1 MEDVRQSLSEDGK
14 ERGGPSEWAIV
25 LDFLR
30 RADPPLFATITRK
43 MINYLCWSGVEDAI
57 DLLREYLSA
66 DLTEEEVASEPNRPA
81 ARSEPH
87 EIAPQSERAFSIASE
102 HCSDEEIVGL
112 IRSWIEEDKAAGLV
126 ETLENPQHGFPEVAA
141 SLERFLAAGADEP
154 VISRPLKR
162 SLGASLVRRFFSDDL
177 DLLGILKDRVRV
189 GDFASLVR
197 RVVYTST
204 SRGRLG
210 GKSTGLFMADVIL
223 RDSASDKPELARIR
237 IPKTWYVTSDGVL
250 EFIRHN
256 NLDDVHSH
264 KYQDIDR
271 VRRDYPHLVSVFK
284 NSPFPTELVNGIAA
298 ALDDLGDGP
307 LIVRSSSLLED
318 QIGAAFSGKYKSL
331 FLANQG
337 TKSERLAALLDAV
350 AEVYASIFAPDPI
363 EYRAERGLLDVNE
376 EMAVMIQEVVG
387 VRVGHYFLPAFSGV
401 AFSRNDFRWSPR
413 IRREDGLIRLVPGLG
428 TRAVDRIG
436 DDYPV
441 LVAPG
446 QPGLRVNVTIDEVVR
461 YSPRKADV
469 IDLEGDGFE
478 TVDVVSLLREVRDEY
493 PMVRQVVSIVT
504 DNQVRRPVGLEPD
517 WDRDRI
523 AVTFAGLVEDESF
536 TRTIRNLLD
545 HLCEELGHPVDIE
558 FACDGKDLYL
568 LQCRAQSA
576 SVESDPTPI
585 PRHISPDDVV
595 FTADR
600 YVSNGRVPDI
610 THVVYVDPQAY
621 AELES
626 LSDLKEVARAVGRL
640 NKLLPH
646 RQFMLIGPGRWGS
659 RGDIKLGVGVTYADI
674 NSTAALLEVAW
685 TRGNYVPELSF
696 GTHFFQDLVEADIRY
711 LPLYPDEPGVVFN
724 RGFFTDTPSIL
735 TTLLPEYAHLD
746 RVVRVVDVP
755 ATTGGRVLRLLMNAD
770 LGEAV
775 AMLASPAGTE
785 TGGLAA
791 QFRIKERSEDH
802 WRWRLLM
809 AEKLAASLDPERFGV
824 EALYVTGSTEAASAG
839 PASDLDLVVHFRGE
853 DAQRER
859 LELWLDGWSRALAE
873 MNYLRTGYRMD
884 QLLDLHF
891 VTGDEVHSGTGR
903 GARIGSDDGAARA
916 LALGA
921 TTTDS

>member
-1 MEDVRQSLSEDGK
+1 
-14 ERGGPSEWAIV
+14 
-25 LDFLR
+25 
-30 RADPPLFATITRK
+30 
-43 MINYLCWSGVEDAI
+43 
-57 DLLREYLSA
+57 
-66 DLTEEEVASEPNRPA
+66 
-81 ARSEPH
+81 
-87 EIAPQSERAFSIASE
+87 
-102 HCSDEEIVGL
+102 
-112 IRSWIEEDKAAGLV
+112 
-126 ETLENPQHGFPEVAA
+126 
-141 SLERFLAAGADEP
+141 
-154 VISRPLKR
+154 
-162 SLGASLVRRFFSDDL
+162 
-177 DLLGILKDRVRV
+177 
-189 GDFASLVR
+189 
-197 RVVYTST
+197 
-204 SRGRLG
+204 
-210 GKSTGLFMADVIL
+210 
-223 RDSASDKPELARIR
+223 
-237 IPKTWYVTSDGVL
+237 
-250 EFIRHN
+250 
-256 NLDDVHSH
+256 
-264 KYQDIDR
+264 
-271 VRRDYPHLVSVFK
+271 
-284 NSPFPTELVNGIAA
+284 
-298 ALDDLGDGP
+298 
-307 LIVRSSSLLED
+307 
-318 QIGAAFSGKYKSL
+318 
-331 FLANQG
+331 
-337 TKSERLAALLDAV
+337 
-350 AEVYASIFAPDPI
+350 
-363 EYRAERGLLDVNE
+363 
-376 EMAVMIQEVVG
+376 
-387 VRVGHYFLPAFSGV
+387 
-401 AFSRNDFRWSPR
+401 
-413 IRREDGLIRLVPGLG
+413 
-428 TRAVDRIG
+428 
-436 DDYPV
+436 
-441 LVAPG
+441 
-446 QPGLRVNVTIDEVVR
+446 
-461 YSPRKADV
+461 
-469 IDLEGDGFE
+469 
-478 TVDVVSLLREVRDEY
+478 
-493 PMVRQVVSIVT
+493 MVRQVVSIVT